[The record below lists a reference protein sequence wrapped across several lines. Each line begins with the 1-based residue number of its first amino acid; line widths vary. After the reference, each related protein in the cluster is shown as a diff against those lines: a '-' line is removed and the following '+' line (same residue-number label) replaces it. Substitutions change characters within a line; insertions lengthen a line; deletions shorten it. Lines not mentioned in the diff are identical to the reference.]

1 MLTYRKIGGL
11 HWIFIGRLRISWC
24 VRRQG
29 NSNVRAKRVVPM
41 NIPMPPTKSRLQRM
55 ERAMNIV
62 QFTDAGNCPEYEWT
76 SEDSCQVLRQSP
88 FSHKWHRATIAI
100 TRKHLA
106 NWHEGQ
112 LIQNAMPHLTDGE
125 REFLMSGITPSEWGE
140 TFGEGD
146 DQYSMIPPEA
156 AK

>member
-11 HWIFIGRLRISWC
+11 HWIFIGRLRIAWC

-29 NSNVRAKRVVPM
+29 NPNVRAKRVVSV
-41 NIPMPPTKSRLQRM
+41 NIPMPPTKSSLQRM

-62 QFTDAGNCPEYEWT
+62 QLTDAGNCPEYEWV
-76 SEDSCQVLRQSP
+76 SRDSCRVLRQSP
-88 FSHKWHRATIAI
+88 FSGKWHRATIAV

-125 REFLMSGITPSEWGE
+125 REFLISGITPSEWAE
-140 TFGEGD
+140 SFGEGD
-146 DQYSMIPPEA
+146 D
-156 AK
+156 